1 MAQLK
6 QAAILYKMVFI
17 YILLFSFNSL
27 TTATVATL
35 LNSNWSEMSTTNK
48 FLAVVVILQNWT
60 GVLLAFFNKSIQR
73 AEQGKPIIPID
84 PSSQTQMWQKEAVVP
99 PPGTPPAPKP

>member
-1 MAQLK
+1 MAQIK
-6 QAAILYKMVFI
+6 QAAILYKMVFV

-27 TTATVATL
+27 ATAIVASL
-35 LNSNWSEMSTTNK
+35 LNSNWGEMSTTNK
-48 FLAVVVILQNWT
+48 FLTIVIILQNWT

-84 PSSQTQMWQKEAVVP
+84 PSSQTQVWQKDAVVP
-99 PPGTPPAPKP
+99 PPGTPPKP